1 MCFECSGGLLVFG
14 TLDGCV
20 SSFQGAPGD
29 KGRQGPQG
37 RDGPKVYKYHVLKFF
52 KKENVW

>member
-20 SSFQGAPGD
+20 SSFQGTSGD